1 MAGPILKDTIK
12 KGVDLTKPIV
22 SNILKKSSEIISKAD
37 GTPKKIDES
46 SIVKDKSE
54 VVVEQAE
61 GASQAEGGN
70 VIDNSGSSSINKI
83 PKKVLPEQDI
93 KVSDTDANVI
103 LDLAK
108 PESTSVYKNSKHLE
122 TFNIKYIN
130 SDQDVY
136 DMIAAHEKLYK
147 NKLNTKTKD

>member
-37 GTPKKIDES
+37 GNPKKIDES

-83 PKKVLPEQDI
+83 PKK
-93 KVSDTDANVI
+93 
-103 LDLAK
+103 
-108 PESTSVYKNSKHLE
+108 
-122 TFNIKYIN
+122 F
-130 SDQDVY
+130 
-136 DMIAAHEKLYK
+136 
-147 NKLNTKTKD
+147 